1 MTAAID
7 TGIATEDY
15 LPGELHVPRRAK
27 SLHDRLEHH
36 PERDSPS
43 DMSWLRLYA
52 IAVNETNASCGR
64 VVTAPTNGA
73 CGTLPTVLAYV
84 NKRIEPLTDDMI
96 EDCLLTCTQ
105 IAALY
110 KQNASISGAEVGC
123 RGEVGVACSM
133 AAAGYTQLLGGT
145 RSRCAWRQRSAWNTT
160 PA

>member
-1 MTAAID
+1 MCSSHNLSIPELAWANELENHTENQIKAHLRKVCGVMTAAID

-73 CGTLPTVLAYV
+73 CGTLPAVLA
-84 NKRIEPLTDDMI
+84 
-96 EDCLLTCTQ
+96 
-105 IAALY
+105 
-110 KQNASISGAEVGC
+110 
-123 RGEVGVACSM
+123 
-133 AAAGYTQLLGGT
+133 
-145 RSRCAWRQRSAWNTT
+145 
-160 PA
+160 